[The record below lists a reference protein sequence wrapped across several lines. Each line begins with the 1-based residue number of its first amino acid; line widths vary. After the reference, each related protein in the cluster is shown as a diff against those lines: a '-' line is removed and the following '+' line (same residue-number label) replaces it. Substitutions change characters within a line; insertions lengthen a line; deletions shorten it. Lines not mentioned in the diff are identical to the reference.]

1 MPVRLLFPRSSILRA
16 RVCRSDGDLLPLLP
30 KGKRIAV
37 LGFAGRSVFVG
48 PAGSG
53 SVVPT
58 QLPSPLSAIARMVGY
73 DDSSIPPRC
82 CASRCTNVSCPAEC
96 DDLIY
101 DVATVGA
108 GINLTQAATMAAA
121 ADVAI
126 VFVGC
131 FSGEGEDRQTLFLN
145 GSSPLQDELVEVV
158 AAANNRTIVVV
169 SSPGSV
175 VLPWHS
181 HVAAIIANFLPG
193 QEVAAA
199 VADVI
204 FGFANPS
211 GKLPVTFPESYNVTA
226 DPASFPGLGLNGSGY
241 VNNGVPYV
249 PWMDPSF
256 ALYAEKQR
264 GLGYRWYD
272 LHNVTP
278 AFEFGRGL
286 SYTTFV
292 YDKLHVTAPLRNG
305 SRLVYFT
312 VSNNGSRAG
321 SEVAQLYLQFPPI
334 AEEAPRQLKGFHKIH
349 DLAPSESVPVRM
361 ELTSRD
367 FSTWSVEKRAWVV
380 FAGEFDILISSS
392 SRDHRLRRTLLVEQ

>member
-1 MPVRLLFPRSSILRA
+1 ML
-16 RVCRSDGDLLPLLP
+16 CRSDGDLLPLFP

-58 QLPSPLSAIARMVGY
+58 QLPSPLSAIARMLGY
-73 DDSSIPPRC
+73 DDGSIPPRC

-101 DVATVGA
+101 DVATVGV
-108 GINLTQAATMAAA
+108 GINLTQAATMAAV

-169 SSPGSV
+169 SSSGPV

-199 VADVI
+199 VTDVI
-204 FGFANPS
+204 FGLANPS
-211 GKLPVTFPESYNVTA
+211 GKLPVTFPS
-226 DPASFPGLGLNGSGY
+226 
-241 VNNGVPYV
+241 
-249 PWMDPSF
+249 
-256 ALYAEKQR
+256 
-264 GLGYRWYD
+264 
-272 LHNVTP
+272 
-278 AFEFGRGL
+278 
-286 SYTTFV
+286 
-292 YDKLHVTAPLRNG
+292 
-305 SRLVYFT
+305 
-312 VSNNGSRAG
+312 
-321 SEVAQLYLQFPPI
+321 
-334 AEEAPRQLKGFHKIH
+334 
-349 DLAPSESVPVRM
+349 
-361 ELTSRD
+361 LTM
-367 FSTWSVEKRAWVV
+367 
-380 FAGEFDILISSS
+380 
-392 SRDHRLRRTLLVEQ
+392 